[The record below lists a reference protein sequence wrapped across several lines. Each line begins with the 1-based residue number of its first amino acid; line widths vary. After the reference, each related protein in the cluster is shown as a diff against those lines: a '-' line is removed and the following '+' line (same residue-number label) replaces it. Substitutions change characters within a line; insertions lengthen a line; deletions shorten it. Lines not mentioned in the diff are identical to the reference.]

1 MASNPAARRRSS
13 VWERIEPL
21 LDHVEKPSSY
31 INHEW
36 GAVHKP
42 DATFYCCLVYP
53 DTYEVGLPNQGLAIL
68 YSILNRQPGI
78 ACERAYVP
86 WPDMGDLMRKA
97 QVPLASM
104 ESAYPLGSFDIVG
117 FTLPHEMA
125 ATNFL
130 ECFELAGI
138 EPQAAR
144 RAEDDPFIL
153 AGGPSCYS
161 PEPVSAFFDA
171 ICIGDGE
178 EVIIEM
184 ADAIK
189 QGRERQAS
197 RAEILHELGRIPGVY
212 VPSFYEE
219 AISAEGFCSLRLRA
233 DAPPDI
239 PAVVTKRVIADF
251 DRTDPL
257 VTTIVPYQQIVHDR
271 LAIEVTRGCA
281 RGCRFC
287 QAGMTY
293 RPVRERPADQVVA
306 ACACGLAGTGYDEV
320 SLTSLSTTDHSQIGP
335 ILRRLNRQTS
345 NTGITISLPSERL
358 DSFGVEM
365 AQLVAGEKKGGL
377 TFAPEAGTQRLRDV
391 INKNVT
397 EDDLMKA
404 VDAAYAAGWR
414 RMKLYFMMGLPTET
428 DEDIVGIAQM
438 TERAYER
445 ALAAVPPGQRGSVR
459 MSISC
464 SVFIPKA
471 QTPFQWCG
479 QLDPERVYARQ
490 QLLLKSFKHRAI
502 RVSYHNYECSFLE
515 AVLSRGGR
523 SVNRLICEA
532 HRLGARFDAWTEHFD
547 LGIWKQAAENT
558 GIDLDAIACRPFEVG
573 GPLPWQ
579 HISAGVSQ
587 AYLRAEWKRALQ
599 GSTTPDCTFS
609 GCTGCGVC
617 PQLSVDNVLAGV
629 RHV

>member
-144 RAEDDPFIL
+144 RSEDDPFIL

-184 ADAIK
+184 ANAIK
-189 QGRERQAS
+189 QGREHHAS

-219 AISAEGFCSLRLRA
+219 TISAEGFNSLRLRA

-239 PAVVTKRVIADF
+239 PAVVTKRVIGDF

-293 RPVRERPADQVVA
+293 RPVRERRQTRWWPPVRAVLPARVMTRSHSPPSPPLTTLRSGPF
-306 ACACGLAGTGYDEV
+306 CAGSTVRPATRA
-320 SLTSLSTTDHSQIGP
+320 SLSRCPLS
-335 ILRRLNRQTS
+335 
-345 NTGITISLPSERL
+345 
-358 DSFGVEM
+358 V
-365 AQLVAGEKKGGL
+365 L
-377 TFAPEAGTQRLRDV
+377 T
-391 INKNVT
+391 
-397 EDDLMKA
+397 
-404 VDAAYAAGWR
+404 
-414 RMKLYFMMGLPTET
+414 
-428 DEDIVGIAQM
+428 
-438 TERAYER
+438 
-445 ALAAVPPGQRGSVR
+445 ALA
-459 MSISC
+459 
-464 SVFIPKA
+464 
-471 QTPFQWCG
+471 
-479 QLDPERVYARQ
+479 
-490 QLLLKSFKHRAI
+490 LKWPS
-502 RVSYHNYECSFLE
+502 
-515 AVLSRGGR
+515 
-523 SVNRLICEA
+523 
-532 HRLGARFDAWTEHFD
+532 W
-547 LGIWKQAAENT
+547 
-558 GIDLDAIACRPFEVG
+558 
-573 GPLPWQ
+573 
-579 HISAGVSQ
+579 
-587 AYLRAEWKRALQ
+587 LRARRKVA
-599 GSTTPDCTFS
+599 
-609 GCTGCGVC
+609 
-617 PQLSVDNVLAGV
+617 
-629 RHV
+629 